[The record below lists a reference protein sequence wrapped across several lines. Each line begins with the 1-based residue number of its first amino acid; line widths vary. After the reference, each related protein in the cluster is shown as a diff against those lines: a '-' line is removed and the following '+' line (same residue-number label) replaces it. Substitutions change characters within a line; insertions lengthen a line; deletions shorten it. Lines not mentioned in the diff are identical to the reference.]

1 MYAVIRTGGKQYRVA
16 QGDEVKVER
25 LTGNVGDTVTF
36 DEVLVASDGENT
48 QIGQPI
54 VENAKVVGR
63 ITRQGRDKK
72 VLVVKYKRRK
82 GYRRKNGHRQMFT
95 QVKIEEING

>member
-1 MYAVIRTGGKQYRVA
+1 RTGGKQYRVA

>member
-16 QGDEVKVER
+16 QGEELKVER
-25 LTGNVGDTVTF
+25 LNGNVGDTVTF
-36 DEVLVASDGENT
+36 DEVLLASDGENT
-48 QIGQPI
+48 QIGQPT

-82 GYRRKNGHRQMFT
+82 NYHRKKGHRQLFT